1 MWCRIGMFVVVV
13 GAQRK
18 TRMLRVSL
26 RINNK
31 HKASHLLCFVDNS
44 WRCNLFSLKGYM
56 HWCKDSAFQSFFV
69 SNSWSTSIVCNS
81 SSLRQLC
88 RQHSHLFVLANRQ
101 IKDNVALLILLTLL
115 SPLPSHGI
123 GDNPGHLRRKF
134 WELFSGSQTWK
145 RIFRAQTVSG
155 DASFHLTRSLW

>member
-1 MWCRIGMFVVVV
+1 MFIVAV
-13 GAQRK
+13 GAQRE

-44 WRCNLFSLKGYM
+44 WRCNLFSLEGYM
-56 HWCKDSAFQSFFV
+56 HCCKDSVFQSFFV
-69 SNSWSTSIVCNS
+69 SNSWSTSIVRILIIS
-81 SSLRQLC
+81 SSTLPTAFSPVRPRQPPDQRWGC
-88 RQHSHLFVLANRQ
+88 PPH
-101 IKDNVALLILLTLL
+101 
-115 SPLPSHGI
+115 PPPPSHASPQPR
-123 GDNPGHLRRKF
+123 NRRQSRSP
-134 WELFSGSQTWK
+134 ETQILGTFSGSQTWK

>member
-1 MWCRIGMFVVVV
+1 MFIVAV
-13 GAQRK
+13 GAQRE

-115 SPLPSHGI
+115 SPLPSLGI